1 MTDRLYYHDT
11 FLRAFDATIVER
23 ADDGRRLYLDRSAF
37 YPTSGGQPND
47 LGTLG
52 GIAVTD
58 VVDEGE
64 RVAHVLAAP
73 YVGGDAVHGVID
85 WARRW
90 DYVQQHTGQH
100 LLSGVV
106 EELYRW
112 STVSVH
118 FGDAISTLELET
130 SAISPKQ
137 LRRIE
142 ARANEL
148 VTANR
153 AVSVTFEDAA
163 AVAPRLRKAPDR
175 AGTLRIVTIADLDV
189 SACGGTHVRA
199 TGEIGAILLRRA
211 EKVRNNTRI
220 EFLCGDRA
228 IRRARADYDALS
240 DIAARLSAGVD
251 EVGPLVLAQAE
262 EVKVLTSAQKKL
274 GDEVAGHRARA
285 QWDATPAGVEGVR
298 RLRGGEGMSP
308 DELRAFAFACSS
320 LPATIFAGCVR
331 ASRTIALAVSADLDA
346 NAGNVLKEALQAV
359 GGRGGGSARTAQGT
373 VSGDAQVDAMLQS
386 LLSLP
391 VTRITP

>member
-23 ADDGRRLYLDRSAF
+23 AEDGRRLYLDRSAF

-47 LGTLG
+47 VGTLG

-58 VVDEGE
+58 VVDEGD

-73 YVGGDAVHGVID
+73 YTGSDAVQGVID
-85 WARRW
+85 WSRRW
-90 DYVQQHTGQH
+90 DHAQQHTGQH
-100 LLSGVV
+100 LLSGAC
-106 EELYRW
+106 EELYKW
-112 STVSVH
+112 ATVSVH
-118 FGDAISTLELET
+118 FGDAMSTLELET
-130 SAISPKQ
+130 PAISPKQ

-153 AVSVTFEDAA
+153 AVTVTYEEAV

-251 EVGPLVLAQAE
+251 EVGPLVLAQADE
-262 EVKVLTSAQKKL
+262 ARALAAAQKRL
-274 GDEVAGHRARA
+274 VEEVAGHRARA
-285 QWDATPAGVEGVR
+285 QWDATPAGTDGVR

-331 ASRTIALAVSADLDA
+331 ATRAIALAVSADLDA
-346 NAGNVLKEALQAV
+346 NAGAVLKDALLAA

-373 VSGDAQVDAMLQS
+373 VPDDDRVDMVLQS

-391 VTRITP
+391 VTRTAP

>member
-11 FLRAFDATIVER
+11 FLREFDATIVER
-23 ADDGRRLYLDRSAF
+23 ASDGRRLYLDRSAF

-52 GIAVTD
+52 GVAVAD
-58 VVDEGE
+58 VVDEGD
-64 RVAHVLAAP
+64 RVAHLLAAP
-73 YVGGDAVHGVID
+73 YGGGDTVHGVID
-85 WARRW
+85 WTRRW

-100 LLSGVV
+100 LLSGVI
-106 EELYRW
+106 EELFKW
-112 STVSVH
+112 ATVSVH
-118 FGDAISTLELET
+118 FGDSVSTLELET
-130 SAISPKQ
+130 PAISPKQ

-142 ARANEL
+142 LRANEL

-153 AVSVTFEDAA
+153 AVTVTFEEAA
-163 AVAPRLRKAPDR
+163 AVTPRLRKAPDR
-175 AGTLRIVTIADLDV
+175 DGMLRIVTIDGLDV

-228 IRRARADYDALS
+228 IRRARADYDALA
-240 DIAARLSAGVD
+240 DIATRLSAGVD
-251 EVGPLVLAQAE
+251 EVAPLVLAQAE
-262 EVKVLTSAQKKL
+262 EVKAVASAQKKL
-274 GDEVAGHRARA
+274 VEEVAGHRARA
-285 QWDATPAGVEGVR
+285 QWDATAAGADGVR
-298 RLRGGEGMSP
+298 RLRGAEGMSP

-346 NAGNVLKEALQAV
+346 NAGNMLKEALQAV

-373 VSGDAQVDAMLQS
+373 VPREEQVDAVLQS
-386 LLSLP
+386 LLGLP
-391 VTRITP
+391 VARTAP

>member
-1 MTDRLYYHDT
+1 MTDRLYYHDS

-52 GIAVTD
+52 GIAVAD
-58 VVDEGE
+58 VVDEGD

-73 YVGGDAVHGVID
+73 YGGSDAVHGVID
-85 WARRW
+85 WTRRW

-100 LLSGVV
+100 LLSGVA
-106 EELYRW
+106 EELFKW
-112 STVSVH
+112 ATVSVH
-118 FGDAISTLELET
+118 FGDAMSTLELET
-130 SAISPKQ
+130 PAISPKQ
-137 LRRIE
+137 LRRLE

-153 AVSVTFEDAA
+153 LVTVTYEDAA

-175 AGTLRIVTIADLDV
+175 TGTLRIVTIADLDV

-199 TGEIGAILLRRA
+199 TGEIGAILLRRV

-240 DIAARLSAGVD
+240 DIATRLSAGVD

-262 EVKVLTSAQKKL
+262 EVKVLASAQKKL
-274 GDEVAGHRARA
+274 VEEVAGHRARA
-285 QWDATPAGVEGVR
+285 QWDATPAGADGVR
-298 RLRGGEGMSP
+298 RLRGGEGLSP
-308 DELRAFAFACSS
+308 DELRAVAFACSA
-320 LPATIFAGCVR
+320 LPGTLFAGCVR

-346 NAGNVLKEALQAV
+346 NAGSALKDALQAA

-373 VSGDAQVDAMLQS
+373 VPDDDQVDAVLQS

-391 VTRITP
+391 VTRNTP